1 MSPAAV
7 CPPAVTAL
15 SSDHRAFLL
24 PTVGYSPQRRKL
36 TAKDPQAGVLAEGY
50 GLIDGGWYAEQV
62 AGLRENPGCVGAH
75 LCGAFMRNRQ
85 RRVGLLDEE
94 ENEDL
99 EATTK
104 IAACNSETEEWVA
117 GLVVQ

>member
-1 MSPAAV
+1 MRVNTFHS
-7 CPPAVTAL
+7 C
-15 SSDHRAFLL
+15 SSTHAR
-24 PTVGYSPQRRKL
+24 
-36 TAKDPQAGVLAEGY
+36 
-50 GLIDGGWYAEQV
+50 GWS
-62 AGLRENPGCVGAH
+62 AH

>member
-1 MSPAAV
+1 MS
-7 CPPAVTAL
+7 
-15 SSDHRAFLL
+15 
-24 PTVGYSPQRRKL
+24 YSPERRKL
-36 TAKDPQAGVLAEGY
+36 IQQDPQAGILAEGHA
-50 GLIDGGWYAEQV
+50 LVDGGRYAEQV

>member
-1 MSPAAV
+1 MS
-7 CPPAVTAL
+7 
-15 SSDHRAFLL
+15 
-24 PTVGYSPQRRKL
+24 YSPERRKL
-36 TAKDPQAGVLAEGY
+36 IQQDPQAGILAEGHA
-50 GLIDGGWYAEQV
+50 LVDGGWYAEQV